1 MYDFEMLGVEE
12 EADEG
17 LRGREYD
24 LRITFAPVDWM
35 KVLNS
40 FALDLV
46 TYVIFYVMLG
56 IGVCLFVTVVV
67 RCIRSLCAVLS
78 LCHMLSNSST
88 LTRFLFIC

>member
-56 IGVCLFVTVVV
+56 IGVRLFVTVVWGFFGSHKV
-67 RCIRSLCAVLS
+67 IRPAA
-78 LCHMLSNSST
+78 LCHVVAELSTTQSSV
-88 LTRFLFIC
+88 